1 MAIPVIFPGFIELI
15 CIKAFRVTGIFIS
28 LNTITFIHAV
38 VTLLFI
44 TLHFPFS
51 FTMSTGLLLLSKRS
65 TYNSKRKYFSLD
77 MKCIR
82 KIVEVIRKKYYLISW
97 ESSSTSCLRAYGS
110 SHGICEHGGV
120 LLNSSPSSS
129 TLARTLFNKSATTP
143 ATAFSI
149 SCPVSATGRL

>member
-1 MAIPVIFPGFIELI
+1 MQTARRLVKGPDTAETSDRHLAQSP
-15 CIKAFRVTGIFIS
+15 S
-28 LNTITFIHAV
+28 SS
-38 VTLLFI
+38 LLFI
-44 TLHFPFS
+44 SPPPL
-51 FTMSTGLLLLSKRS
+51 FTMSTGILLLSKRS
-65 TYNSKRKYFSLD
+65 TYNLFSKRKYFSMD

-97 ESSSTSCLRAYGS
+97 ESSSTSCLQAYGS

-129 TLARTLFNKSATTP
+129 TSTRTLSNKSPTTP
-143 ATAFSI
+143 ATAFSV